1 MLFCV
6 YKPTWFWSQ
15 TLVIAKTDLLSPPN
29 KLLHMLFFPEFL
41 AYIYIPSCKLYNVTS
56 VFSLFI
62 LSIFHFFFSP
72 TCQYFAC
79 CFFLPD
85 NKQAV
90 SMGSSGGRPGGLVRV
105 YSDSQTDSVT
115 PASFIPYCTMAQA
128 QLSFHGHRDAVKF
141 FVAVPG
147 KSYILYQATV
157 SLKQNVTT
165 CIIFW
170 ILLTLEQFVL
180 PKKRFR
186 KWCNQ
191 THIWKTGYG
200 GFDEWVAVIFKSIE
214 CATVRVLHK
223 CFRTRFS
230 VFLWFAWKVIVLLT
244 FT

>member
-1 MLFCV
+1 M
-6 YKPTWFWSQ
+6 W
-15 TLVIAKTDLLSPPN
+15 
-29 KLLHMLFFPEFL
+29 HLFFP
-41 AYIYIPSCKLYNVTS
+41 
-56 VFSLFI
+56 SLFWVSFI
-62 LSIFHFFFSP
+62 SFCFSYLSIFCLF
-72 TCQYFAC
+72 
-79 CFFLPD
+79 FFLPD

-147 KSYILYQATV
+147 KSYILHQATV
-157 SLKQNVTT
+157 SLKQNITT

-170 ILLTLEQFVL
+170 ILFTLEQFVL

-191 THIWKTGYG
+191 NTYLKNWLCWFWWMGCGYIQ
-200 GFDEWVAVIFKSIE
+200 VYRMCNS
-214 CATVRVLHK
+214 
-223 CFRTRFS
+223 S
-230 VFLWFAWKVIVLLT
+230 SFA
-244 FT
+244 